1 MRDIN
6 TPLQKT
12 YYDALNGNV
21 VNNAAQVVKVYE
33 DQEPDG
39 EDAEQYIVITGRT
52 SNDTSTKSSTDVS
65 AQLQIT
71 VNTRRRKYNNRKEL
85 NYICGQI
92 LEIIKPT
99 PNAVLDMESFN
110 IQMMNLSLDSDT
122 ELDYGTL
129 AEQAFVSRNLIFQQD
144 LFIKE

>member
-21 VNNAAQVVKVYE
+21 VNNAVQVVKVYE

-39 EDAEQYIVITGRT
+39 EDAEQYIVITGRN
-52 SNDTSTKSSTDVS
+52 SNDTSTKSSSDVS
-65 AQLQIT
+65 AEIQIT

-85 NYICGQI
+85 NYICDQI
-92 LEIIKPT
+92 LQIIKPT

-110 IQMMNLSLDSDT
+110 IQMMNLSLQSDT

>member
-99 PNAVLDMESFN
+99 PNAVLDMETFN

>member
-12 YYDALNGNV
+12 YYEALNGNV
-21 VNNAAQVVKVYE
+21 VNNAMQVVKVYE

-39 EDAEQYIVITGRT
+39 EDAEQYIVITGR
-52 SNDTSTKSSTDVS
+52 SSSDASTKSSTDVS
-65 AQLQIT
+65 AEIQIT
-71 VNTRRRKYNNRKEL
+71 VNTRKRKYNNRKEL
-85 NYICGQI
+85 NYICDQI
-92 LEIIKPT
+92 LQIIKPT
-99 PNAVLDMESFN
+99 PNAVLDMETFN
-110 IQMMNLSLDSDT
+110 IQMMNLSLQSDI
-122 ELDYGTL
+122 ELDYGVL